1 MWERIKGL
9 WQQQD
14 HPELA
19 RSEQEQQTD
28 LDFLSQE
35 LQAQRLD
42 GLEQQLRPLTT
53 SKFRPVAQRAERML
67 GLVWFHQR
75 KYTKALP
82 IFEDLARQT
91 NSLNDWFNVVTS
103 ATLGGEIARGAGAFE
118 RALERQRSQADE
130 ASADAAAQP
139 SIAMLH
145 YFYACALRD
154 AQAYEQAFE
163 QLQILRTL
171 FEKLSKGSDPERLHL
186 RGLPSLEQLL
196 ELMVDVLSQ
205 SDSTSEAAGWVQA
218 FGGKLDN
225 AFQEPVQQAVVQLLQ
240 TASNDS
246 APS

>member
-145 YFYACALRD
+145 LLNVSLKSLFSPFKCRTALRRLTTTAR
-154 AQAYEQAFE
+154 AQHYHTGKQ
-163 QLQILRTL
+163 QHTTQYT
-171 FEKLSKGSDPERLHL
+171 KQHSLSFCFHNT
-186 RGLPSLEQLL
+186 
-196 ELMVDVLSQ
+196 M
-205 SDSTSEAAGWVQA
+205 
-218 FGGKLDN
+218 F
-225 AFQEPVQQAVVQLLQ
+225 
-240 TASNDS
+240 
-246 APS
+246 